1 MTGWSGGSPQVSGR
15 LGGSAGGR
23 CSDCLGGGAARAHPP
38 IVPAGLGARLSR
50 WARWPCGQEVGQPC
64 LQLEQPRAPNP
75 DSCGRSQAPFPRDQS
90 SWLSRFGPFR
100 GSVWEIFQLQQV
112 LPLPHVAKAL
122 LPAQSQAGGG
132 GERTLAAGLKLGCS
146 VVEVPRTEAP
156 VCVGDRRGGIS
167 TLVPFLA
174 GETYQAH
181 LCHLERNHRKWV
193 GVIWGPRSAQTA
205 PFLLAHPRPR
215 RYRAPSR
222 AAGGLS
228 TGRPGLPGGSCP
240 DSAGQLQSGHRC
252 RGPGLPASPP
262 PSPHAPP
269 PTLFLAA
276 QSLPL
281 QAS

>member
-1 MTGWSGGSPQVSGR
+1 MSRR

-193 GVIWGPRSAQTA
+193 GVIWGPPQ
-205 PFLLAHPRPR
+205 
-215 RYRAPSR
+215 
-222 AAGGLS
+222 
-228 TGRPGLPGGSCP
+228 CP
-240 DSAGQLQSGHRC
+240 DSSISTSTPQASEVPRPLTGSWGAEHRKARAARWQLPRLRRTAAERPQVQGARPP
-252 RGPGLPASPP
+252 RLPASLPAR
-262 PSPHAPP
+262 PSTH
-269 PTLFLAA
+269 
-276 QSLPL
+276 SLPRCPVSPT
-281 QAS
+281 ASQLGASSS